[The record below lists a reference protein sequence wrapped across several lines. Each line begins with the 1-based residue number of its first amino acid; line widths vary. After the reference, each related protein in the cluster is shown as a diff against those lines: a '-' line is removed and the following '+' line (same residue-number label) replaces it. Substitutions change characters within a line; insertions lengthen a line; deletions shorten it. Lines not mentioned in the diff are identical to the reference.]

1 MKITKQSCINDS
13 FSLFIDKA
21 LESLVPIWV
30 IQQEHPNALPI
41 TVPDTVPVTVSVLH
55 FHKK

>member
-41 TVPDTVPVTVSVLH
+41 TVPDTVPVSVR
-55 FHKK
+55 FAFS